1 VIGSDVFNTVT
12 AIVGENG
19 VVFPAVHPIDL
30 GHMSDLT
37 LSRGK
42 NSRNHHY
49 SDNQKLAEDVS
60 STGISDLT
68 ETFHQLMASNF
79 IEDNLIPDLH
89 LLHLS
94 NDIRSVVV
102 GLVQNY
108 KPLKIESSPLER
120 KILLTDEVP
129 VFQRARRL
137 PYEETE
143 KVDKQIRDWLKEGIV
158 KVFPNTS
165 HL

>member
-1 VIGSDVFNTVT
+1 
-12 AIVGENG
+12 
-19 VVFPAVHPIDL
+19 
-30 GHMSDLT
+30 
-37 LSRGK
+37 
-42 NSRNHHY
+42 
-49 SDNQKLAEDVS
+49 
-60 STGISDLT
+60 
-68 ETFHQLMASNF
+68 MASNF
-79 IEDNLIPDLH
+79 IEDNFIPHLD
-89 LLHLS
+89 LLHLR
-94 NDIRSVVV
+94 NDTRSAVV

-108 KPLKIESSPLER
+108 KPLKPESSPVEM

-129 VFQRARRL
+129 VYHRHRRL

>member
-1 VIGSDVFNTVT
+1 
-12 AIVGENG
+12 
-19 VVFPAVHPIDL
+19 
-30 GHMSDLT
+30 
-37 LSRGK
+37 
-42 NSRNHHY
+42 
-49 SDNQKLAEDVS
+49 
-60 STGISDLT
+60 
-68 ETFHQLMASNF
+68 MASNF

-158 KVFPNTS
+158 KVFPNTT
-165 HL
+165 HP